1 MMAEP
6 PVPKLTLFF
15 PDDFGDRAWAGTT
28 FALEAP
34 QKVRGEW
41 VLGRSPACDITIR
54 IREVSVRHAVIAY
67 SYARNSWTIT
77 DLKST
82 NGTLHNGVKLTP
94 GQPVELNIRDRFT
107 LSPKGKIQVV
117 EDEEDTISPDEAG
130 PETVASTTPLATLPP
145 PPPPLP
151 TPAPATPPS
160 SKTPWDSLYLGTQW
174 LISANTV
181 AGTIYRLIVGAA
193 AVAFFIFMVDW
204 LTQ

>member
-41 VLGRSPACDITIR
+41 VIGRSPACDITIR

-82 NGTLHNGVKLTP
+82 NGTLHNGVNLPP
-94 GQPVELNIRDRFT
+94 GQPAELNIRDRFT
-107 LSPKGKIQVV
+107 LSPKGRIQVV

-130 PETVASTTPLATLPP
+130 PETVASTTPLASLPP
-145 PPPPLP
+145 SMPSAPAPLP
-151 TPAPATPPS
+151 PPS

-174 LISANTV
+174 VISGQTT
-181 AGTIYRLIVGAA
+181 AGKVYRLIVAA
-193 AVAFFIFMVDW
+193 ATVALFILMVDW